1 MSGDW
6 IEKIRENAF
15 VRIHHTNV
23 LMWKIADGNRVLIS
37 KNASHGEAEGEKCS
51 LCCTNFASPKKS
63 ELLRYLRQLF
73 QRVFTIIT
81 DKSSMLQWWQM
92 TSWGSKMVRQS
103 DRTVCAKWFISEW
116 SCDDLSD
123 NHDFTIESSQSIN
136 AQFDAVIATRWI
148 WLWRQ
153 LDATQ
158 VEIFDFCVNWSTCDF
173 RCWWVVT
180 DWWCL
185 CRNPSICRRRIRWSK
200 RWSMNPI
207 KDFDRR
213 DARGESWLVRRTDR
227 RVCCSIWMSC
237 QKLMMFV
244 SKSINS

>member
-136 AQFDAVIATRWI
+136 AQFDAVI
-148 WLWRQ
+148 
-153 LDATQ
+153 D
-158 VEIFDFCVNWSTCDF
+158 
-173 RCWWVVT
+173 
-180 DWWCL
+180 
-185 CRNPSICRRRIRWSK
+185 
-200 RWSMNPI
+200 SMNLTLEAAG
-207 KDFDRR
+207 R
-213 DARGESWLVRRTDR
+213 DASWDLWLLCELVDVRF
-227 RVCCSIWMSC
+227 SMLMSC
-237 QKLMMFV
+237 HRLMMFV
-244 SKSINS
+244 SKSVNL